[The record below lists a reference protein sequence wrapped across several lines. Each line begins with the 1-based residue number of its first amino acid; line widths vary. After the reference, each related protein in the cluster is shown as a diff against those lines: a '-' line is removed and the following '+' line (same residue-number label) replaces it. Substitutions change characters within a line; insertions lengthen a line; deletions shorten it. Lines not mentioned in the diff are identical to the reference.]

1 MSEITRGAYTTFK
14 YTYKTICP
22 QHYTAYRPNSTFTVE
37 LQCIQANTGG
47 TQTTKEFFFDR
58 NIFQTARPKFEVDA
72 RHQARPNVTNTS

>member
-47 TQTTKEFFFDR
+47 TQTTKE
-58 NIFQTARPKFEVDA
+58 VDFLTGTFS
-72 RHQARPNVTNTS
+72 RLLDQSLKSMPDTKLVRM